1 MAKKI
6 DITEKLDFE
15 SNPILII
22 KGNEY
27 EVNADAET
35 VLIIMGIL
43 GEGGKET
50 VDSILKVY
58 ELIFSEEHRNEINE
72 LKLQF
77 SDFQKVITE
86 AINLVIGEETQGE

>member
-35 VLIIMGIL
+35 VLRVMGIL
-43 GEGGKET
+43 GEGEAET
-50 VDSILKVY
+50 VASILKVY
-58 ELIFSEEHRNEINE
+58 ELIFSEEHRNEIDK

-77 SDFQKVITE
+77 SDFQKVIME
-86 AINLVIGEETQGE
+86 AINLVTGEETQGE

>member
-35 VLIIMGIL
+35 VLRVMGIL